1 MKFAVTVVCVVIF
14 FVVVAISLSKTS
26 TICFEDQNKEIVCL
40 SYVAFN
46 MSDWSSFAGLHSPLY
61 LQHAPDY
68 KDPIP
73 LGAYE
78 LSCRTAR
85 KRFPDLK
92 YRIEDIFAFEDK
104 VSVRLSWQCSSDSM
118 AFKEYFPD
126 GVGSGSM
133 ISIVRIRNGKIIE
146 EWCEYDTVGIQR
158 LVRSVKFME
167 RI

>member
-1 MKFAVTVVCVVIF
+1 MVAFLFATCGSKPG
-14 FVVVAISLSKTS
+14 AISL
-26 TICFEDQNKEIVCL
+26 EVQNMDIVRL
-40 SYVAFN
+40 SFYAYN
-46 MSDWSSFAGLHSPLY
+46 EGDWSSFAELHSPLY

-118 AFKEYFPD
+118 AFKECFPD

-167 RI
+167 HI